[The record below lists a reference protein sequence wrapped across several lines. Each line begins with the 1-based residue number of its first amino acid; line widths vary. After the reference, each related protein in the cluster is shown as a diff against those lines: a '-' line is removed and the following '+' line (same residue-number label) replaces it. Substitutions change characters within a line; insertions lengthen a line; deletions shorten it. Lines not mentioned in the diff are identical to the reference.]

1 MVKDLE
7 DKSIEDENRVRDM
20 NVVVENLNMNVSLN
34 QRTVIGNLEDHKEL
48 IDAHTKEIDDLK
60 NKEPFEMPAMPEMK
74 GDGLDMGELMKLFAC
89 KTPPDNTIKRIEAL
103 EKELEDVKK
112 RLANQKSS
120 TIVTNVTKESNDAAP
135 ASSSEPLSL
144 PFDADDLLQR
154 VRSLE
159 DRADKSD
166 RRFDKH
172 EGTLDDHERRIKA
185 LEGMDFGSSGPAPV
199 VTGELDTAS
208 ILKQLKLVQAE
219 QSSMRTELN
228 NYKQQVVGD
237 LEALRLELKGY
248 TDKEV
253 QSATKSLNTKF
264 DSISEKL
271 GHELE
276 RLRAEFENH
285 KNKDFKDLEA
295 RVAALEKKFMR
306 LQDAFANLKIPE
318 AQTGGVSQEA
328 FDALVR
334 RVDDLEM

>member
-1 MVKDLE
+1 
-7 DKSIEDENRVRDM
+7 
-20 NVVVENLNMNVSLN
+20 
-34 QRTVIGNLEDHKEL
+34 
-48 IDAHTKEIDDLK
+48 
-60 NKEPFEMPAMPEMK
+60 
-74 GDGLDMGELMKLFAC
+74 
-89 KTPPDNTIKRIEAL
+89 
-103 EKELEDVKK
+103 
-112 RLANQKSS
+112 
-120 TIVTNVTKESNDAAP
+120 
-135 ASSSEPLSL
+135 
-144 PFDADDLLQR
+144 
-154 VRSLE
+154 
-159 DRADKSD
+159 
-166 RRFDKH
+166 
-172 EGTLDDHERRIKA
+172 
-185 LEGMDFGSSGPAPV
+185 
-199 VTGELDTAS
+199 
-208 ILKQLKLVQAE
+208 
-219 QSSMRTELN
+219 MRTELN

-253 QSATKSLNTKF
+253 QSATKSLNTKL

-276 RLRAEFENH
+276 RLRAEFEHH